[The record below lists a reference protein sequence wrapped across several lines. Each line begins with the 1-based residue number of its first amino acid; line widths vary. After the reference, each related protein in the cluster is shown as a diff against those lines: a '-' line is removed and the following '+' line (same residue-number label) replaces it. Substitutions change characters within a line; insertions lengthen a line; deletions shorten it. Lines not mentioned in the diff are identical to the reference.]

1 MPSLG
6 FSDAVAVTNTTVS
19 PYRSNTAPFASSATL
34 PISAVIHNN
43 LLYINDISHYRPS
56 ALST

>member
-34 PISAVIHNN
+34 PISAVNVLPANSIV
-43 LLYINDISHYRPS
+43 
-56 ALST
+56 